1 MNHSNS
7 AHQTHD
13 TYHTEKKGQLRDRI
27 LSPLLGIP
35 VFYKVLIANSI
46 IIFIGATG
54 GTWLAYNLNN
64 SQQSIA
70 TPMSLLIFITIG
82 WLVSVVLNFVVLQF
96 AFRPLIDLGKVKN
109 RVQVG
114 EHSLRAPLTGV

>member
-1 MNHSNS
+1 MNYSNAARQAS
-7 AHQTHD
+7 
-13 TYHTEKKGQLRDRI
+13 HTEKTGRRRERM

-35 VFYKVLIANSI
+35 VFYNVLFANSF
-46 IIFIGATG
+46 IIFIRATG

-64 SQQSIA
+64 RQQSLA

-82 WLVSVVLNFVVLQF
+82 WLVSVILNFVVLQF
-96 AFRPLIDLGKVKN
+96 AFRPLMDLGKVMN

-114 EHSLRAPLTGV
+114 ERSLRAPLTGF